1 MEQHEITAP
10 DVRLHYVRL
19 TNHLDV
25 PFTDRHDGVPVSI
38 GPGKSDNFP
47 LDMAAHFFGNVM
59 DPAASFRHVCKRQ
72 GWNTPAHLKPSETN
86 PDKTVAEL
94 LFSKLEIKPVIYKM
108 VEERPDLEQPIP
120 ADPAF
125 AEEATA
131 RHALPVEE
139 RQAKPARAP
148 ARKKRKWTRRAKP
161 AAAPAPAP
169 VEAAEAV

>member
-47 LDMAAHFFGNVM
+47 IDMAAHFFGNVM
-59 DPAASFRHVCKRQ
+59 DPQASFRHVCKRQ

-86 PDKTVAEL
+86 PNKTVAEL

-108 VEERPDLEQPIP
+108 VEEKPDLEQPIP
-120 ADPAF
+120 ADPLTPDGSSA
-125 AEEATA
+125 AGP
-131 RHALPVEE
+131 LIEE
-139 RQAKPARAP
+139 RQAKPARA
-148 ARKKRKWTRRAKP
+148 AVRKKRKWTRRTKP